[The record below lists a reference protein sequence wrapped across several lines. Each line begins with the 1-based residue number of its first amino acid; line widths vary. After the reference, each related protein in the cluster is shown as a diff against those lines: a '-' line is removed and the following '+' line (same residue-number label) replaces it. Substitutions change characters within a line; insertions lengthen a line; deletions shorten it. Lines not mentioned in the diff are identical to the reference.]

1 MRWRELWEDL
11 TGRNVDR
18 FGTPLRRQASTAVE
32 ITDLLRTAA
41 EDGSLASV
49 DLARVDGLEEEADVA
64 LDEVLNMAA
73 RSLSTPMD
81 REDLFRLSRSLDD
94 VVDNLRDFAVE
105 VHRYGVGDPH
115 RFVAPLEALR
125 KGCRALDGAL
135 ALLSEDAEQMAAAA
149 RDAKHANGSR
159 DAYHDEM
166 AKLLAAELSMDLV
179 RDRELL
185 RRLDV
190 TGLRLGEAADALAS
204 GALKRG

>member
-1 MRWRELWEDL
+1 MKWRELWEDL

-18 FGTPLRRQASTAVE
+18 FRAPLRRQATTAVQ
-32 ITDLLRTAA
+32 IADLLRAA
-41 EDGSLASV
+41 ARDGSLAAV
-49 DLARVDGLEEEADVA
+49 DIDRVDALEDEADVA
-64 LDEVLNMAA
+64 LDEVLTVAA

-105 VHRYGVGDPH
+105 AHRYGVGDPH
-115 RFVAPLEALR
+115 RFVAPLEVLR
-125 KGCRALDGAL
+125 EGCRALDGAL
-135 ALLSEDAEQMAAAA
+135 ALLSEEAQQLATAA
-149 RDAKHANGSR
+149 RDAKHANASR
-159 DAYHDEM
+159 DAYHDAM
-166 AKLLAAELSMDLV
+166 AKLLTEELSMDLV